1 MFVLD
6 KDKKKLQKVDTATFS
21 SQGFKERYDLQEWIL
36 SNPESLGEELL
47 YIQKEF
53 SGWDDTNERLD
64 VLAIDKD
71 GNLVVIENKRDDS
84 GRDVTWQA
92 LKYASYCYGMHKDDI
107 VNVYQQ
113 YLDNYHPGENSQR
126 NILDFLGKTDWDEVA
141 VNQDLRIIMVSGFFP
156 KEVTS
161 TVMWLLTRYNMK
173 IECCLVSQF
182 VFENQIFVSIA
193 KIIPPKGTEEYM
205 IKMAE
210 KFQNYQNDQSEIK
223 ESSLLRREFWTQ
235 LLNSMNEKTM
245 LFANISPSKDGW
257 LTASSGLPGGGS
269 ILILGKSTPERMFI
283 YQAPMARKTN

>member
-113 YLDNYHPGENSQR
+113 YLDNYHLVKTVSAT
-126 NILDFLGKTDWDEVA
+126 FLIFWAK
-141 VNQDLRIIMVSGFFP
+141 RIGTRLLLIKIYASLWYRGSFP
-156 KEVTS
+156 RKS
-161 TVMWLLTRYNMK
+161 RPQL
-173 IECCLVSQF
+173 CGCLPD
-182 VFENQIFVSIA
+182 
-193 KIIPPKGTEEYM
+193 II
-205 IKMAE
+205 
-210 KFQNYQNDQSEIK
+210 
-223 ESSLLRREFWTQ
+223 
-235 LLNSMNEKTM
+235 
-245 LFANISPSKDGW
+245 
-257 LTASSGLPGGGS
+257 
-269 ILILGKSTPERMFI
+269 
-283 YQAPMARKTN
+283 